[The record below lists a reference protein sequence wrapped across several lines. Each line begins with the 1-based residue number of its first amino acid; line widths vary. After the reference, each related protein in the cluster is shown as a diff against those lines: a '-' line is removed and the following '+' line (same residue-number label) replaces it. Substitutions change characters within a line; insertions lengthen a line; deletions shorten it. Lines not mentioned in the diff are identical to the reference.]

1 MGAKVSILITC
12 YNLEDSINNSI
23 SSVVSQELPF
33 EWELLI
39 GDDGSN
45 DKSIEIIQKWIY
57 QYPKNIKLYTMSR
70 DKDENINGTRA
81 ARNRANLLRKASGEY
96 LIFLDGDD
104 YFLGTEKLKNQ
115 VEILENKEYSHC
127 SGVAHNI
134 IAYDVEKN
142 TKKYL
147 ADVKLRDGVIDTKKY
162 IRELYFHTNTIL
174 FRKKCLDMMLNPLY
188 CDYLNDNFI
197 TFIILQY
204 GELYYL
210 HNAWA
215 QYNLTGQGLWTGKKR
230 TYGCFRNIIL
240 YDLERHI
247 NPSLSKEIFLRNI
260 SNFRFIFHNYT
271 LGDKALIFPLVKELS
286 DPPFHKTILLYKLNS
301 NLNTKEKKE
310 LLMLK
315 LKVFLNTNIIRF
327 KRFPIYIK
335 KVLRRY

>member
-1 MGAKVSILITC
+1 MNIKVSILVTC
-12 YNLEDSINNSI
+12 YNLQDSISDAI
-23 SSVVSQELPF
+23 SSVVSQEMPF

-45 DKSIEIIQKWIY
+45 DNTVEIVSNWINK
-57 QYPKNIKLYTMSR
+57 YPNNIHLFIMPRT
-70 DKDENINGTRA
+70 DDEVKNGTRA
-81 ARNRANLLRKASGEY
+81 ARNRANLLKQASGEY

-104 YFLGTEKLKNQ
+104 IFLGTEKLKKQ
-115 VEILENKEYSHC
+115 VEILDNNAYNHC

-142 TKKYL
+142 NKRNMVDSDL
-147 ADVKLRDGVIDTKKY
+147 QDGVIATKRY

-174 FRKKCLDMMLNPLY
+174 FRRKCVEMMLDPMY

-204 GELYYL
+204 GQLYYL

-240 YDLERHI
+240 YDLEKKI
-247 NPSLSKEIFLRNI
+247 NPSLSKEILVRNI
-260 SNFRFIFHNYT
+260 SNFRYIFHNYNCEDKT
-271 LGDKALIFPLVKELS
+271 LIKPLVKELS
-286 DPPFHKTILLYKLNS
+286 DPPFHATLLLYNMIG
-301 NLNTKEKKE
+301 NMNFKEKKE
-310 LLMLK
+310 LMIMK
-315 LKVFLNTNIIRF
+315 LKVFICTNSNRI
-327 KRFPIYIK
+327 KRIPIYIK
-335 KVLRRY
+335 KNIRRN